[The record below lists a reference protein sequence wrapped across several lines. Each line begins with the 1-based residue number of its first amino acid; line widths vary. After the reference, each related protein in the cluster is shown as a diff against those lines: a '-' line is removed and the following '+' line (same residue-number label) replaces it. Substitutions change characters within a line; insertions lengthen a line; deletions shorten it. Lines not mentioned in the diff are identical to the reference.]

1 MIVIIFPYLSNFF
14 SKFSSVLTSDFNLSL
29 IGIKTYIRRFV
40 DQKYCLTS
48 TFLTL
53 LKTLATYQNVP
64 MWSYKNS
71 ENDYIIMRSY
81 FQNFKNNQKI
91 MYIITLKRRLI
102 IK

>member
-71 ENDYIIMRSY
+71 ENDYIITAVI
-81 FQNFKNNQKI
+81 FKI
-91 MYIITLKRRLI
+91 LKTIR
-102 IK
+102 K